1 MKAILVLLL
10 VLCLFLPS
18 PRLCAADPGDYEQ
31 VVSSSYFTI
40 YLSPGVDLNRVYK
53 RLNRR
58 SFYINSSRRP
68 DSIASTEEKLSYRM
82 DVLFERVEQ
91 VLDIYP
97 PKVSV
102 NVRVYKTRGDLSDAY
117 YRIMGRRGE
126 YKSFYIN
133 KLQTIYISEQDM
145 DDSIMA
151 HEIGHVVVDHYFNV
165 VPSEKIREMLA
176 TYVDL
181 HLDD

>member
-1 MKAILVLLL
+1 MKRINTFLALVVIFLFAAAAI
-10 VLCLFLPS
+10 
-18 PRLCAADPGDYEQ
+18 
-31 VVSSSYFTI
+31 SS
-40 YLSPGVDLNRVYK
+40 
-53 RLNRR
+53 
-58 SFYINSSRRP
+58 
-68 DSIASTEEKLSYRM
+68 AEEKVSYRM
-82 DVLFERVEQ
+82 DVLLERVER

-102 NVRVYKTRGDLSDAY
+102 NVRIYKTRGDLSEAY
-117 YRIMGRRGE
+117 YNIMGVRGD
-126 YKSFYIN
+126 YKSFYVN

-165 VPSEKIREMLA
+165 IPSEKIREMLA

-181 HLDD
+181 HLED